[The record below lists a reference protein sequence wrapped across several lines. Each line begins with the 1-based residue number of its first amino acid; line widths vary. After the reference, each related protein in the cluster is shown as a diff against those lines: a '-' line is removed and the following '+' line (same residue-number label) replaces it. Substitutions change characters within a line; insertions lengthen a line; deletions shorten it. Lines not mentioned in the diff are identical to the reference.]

1 MIYFI
6 NNYAIQRKKDFVTDL
21 IPLNLLSFD
30 TNNNII
36 LLTKGK

>member
-6 NNYAIQRKKDFVTDL
+6 NNYAIRQRIDFVNDL

-30 TNNNII
+30 TNRNII
-36 LLTKGK
+36 LLALEK